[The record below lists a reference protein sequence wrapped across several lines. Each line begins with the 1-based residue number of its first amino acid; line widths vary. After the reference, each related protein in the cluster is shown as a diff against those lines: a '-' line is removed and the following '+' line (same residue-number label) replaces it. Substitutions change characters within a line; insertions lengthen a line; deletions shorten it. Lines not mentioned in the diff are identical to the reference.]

1 MAGVF
6 HLMNPSLRQ
15 TPWVTALTSFGRDLS
30 QWALVTRQHPHHTE
44 TLLDWALKVKISR
57 LVIWGGDGTLHRVV
71 KGLWKRRALDKME
84 LALVPA
90 GTCNDLARYYGL
102 SKESWGRWEAVAP
115 HGRLA
120 RLTLARM
127 AWKSSSQSPS
137 IEGEDVFIN
146 NAGFG
151 RPRSSFEKKEPPWRV
166 LFSMNP
172 IGVSARWEAGKLDG
186 RYYFALAALAPY
198 FSGGLFF
205 EPHVS
210 PEEGLLRFYLV
221 PARNKIRLAAR
232 LLRGRLG
239 RSLFDSK
246 ITKLTTNRLTIE
258 TDVPVW
264 PQADGEPPPEKPAR
278 HLAFNVLPE
287 KANLWVVH

>member
-1 MAGVF
+1 MPGVF

-15 TPWVTALTSFGRDLS
+15 TPWVSALTTFGRDLS
-30 QWALVTRQHPHHTE
+30 QWALVTRQHPQHTE
-44 TLLDWALKVKISR
+44 TLLDWALKVNITR

-71 KGLWKRRALDKME
+71 KGLWQRGALDKME

-102 SKESWGRWEAVAP
+102 SKECWGRWEASAP

-120 RLTLARM
+120 HLTLAHM
-127 AWKSSSQSPS
+127 AWKSSTRAPV

-151 RPRSSFEKKEPPWRV
+151 RPRPSFERKDPPWRV
-166 LFSMNP
+166 LFSMDP
-172 IGVSARWEAGKLDG
+172 IGVTARWDAGSLEG
-186 RYYFALAALAPY
+186 RYYFSLAALAPY

-205 EPHVS
+205 EPGVS
-210 PEEGLLRFYLV
+210 PEEGLLRFYFV
-221 PARNKIRLAAR
+221 PARNKVRLAFR

-246 ITKLTTNRLTIE
+246 ITKLTTNHLSIE

-264 PQADGEPPPEKPAR
+264 PQADGEPPGAKPAR
-278 HLAFNVLPE
+278 HIEFRVLPE
-287 KANLWVVH
+287 KVKLWVVH